1 MSSLAHSPLNHG
13 LRGFLHFLRD
23 RWETFLN
30 SIAEAKVVADRYRSL
45 SRLSDAELAQRG
57 LRREDIPMAAFR
69 G

>member
-13 LRGFLHFLRD
+13 LRSFLHLLSD
-23 RWETFLN
+23 RWTAFLN